1 MKLTLQST
9 DRIVEV
15 DGAPARV
22 WTGTNED
29 GVPCVAF
36 IRKVA
41 IRRTADS
48 RDFDA
53 ELREI
58 APTRSSEAIVADFL
72 PPTEGIS
79 TKLFR

>member
-1 MKLTLQST
+1 MKLTLEST

-22 WTGTNED
+22 WVGTNAD
-29 GVPCVAF
+29 GVQCVAF
-36 IRKVA
+36 IRRVA
-41 IRRTADS
+41 IRRTADA
-48 RDFDA
+48 REFDA

-58 APTRSSEAIVADFL
+58 APTRTSEAIVADFL
-72 PPTEGIS
+72 PVTEGIS